1 MRATEVNRSL
11 RDHLR
16 IPHSK
21 RVKSD
26 PLVLLVDSPL
36 PHLFLWIQVSRD
48 GWVVGLGNKLVP
60 TICLG
65 SSDRFALGTGT
76 NVRVGRLLDDA
87 QRIRATTIHNELVAR
102 PLPEAL
108 LAKLPADVTTHLRQE
123 FRPRD
128 VPFSEHDDLWL
139 RYRAPADLLRWS
151 DFLNAEWPQILS
163 RAEATLA
170 VPVR

>member
-1 MRATEVNRSL
+1 
-11 RDHLR
+11 
-16 IPHSK
+16 
-21 RVKSD
+21 
-26 PLVLLVDSPL
+26 
-36 PHLFLWIQVSRD
+36 
-48 GWVVGLGNKLVP
+48 
-60 TICLG
+60 
-65 SSDRFALGTGT
+65 
-76 NVRVGRLLDDA
+76 
-87 QRIRATTIHNELVAR
+87 
-102 PLPEAL
+102 
-108 LAKLPADVTTHLRQE
+108 VTTHLRQE